1 MIRDEIFDLIGQ
13 ERIRQEEEIELI
25 ASENYVSVDVL
36 RANASILTN
45 KYSEGYPGKRY
56 YAGQKYIDLIEG
68 RAIELAKELFG
79 AEYANVQPLSG
90 SPANLAAYSAFLNP
104 GDKILSLRLDHGG
117 HLTHGYGLNESGR
130 LYEFEFYGVDPKTER
145 IDMEE
150 VAKLAREFKPK
161 MIVTGF
167 SAYSRSLDWAGF
179 RKIADEVG
187 AYLMADIAH
196 IAGLV
201 AAGVL
206 ENPIPYCDVVTTTT
220 HKTLRGPRGALIL
233 SKAIYEKNIARA
245 IFPGCQGGPHEHTI
259 AAKAIA
265 FAEALQ
271 PEFKQYAKD
280 VITNAQALCE
290 EFIGYGAR
298 IVSGGT
304 DNHLFMIDVAKSYNI
319 GGKEAEVILEEI
331 GISANKNMIPFD
343 ERKPMDPSGIRIGT
357 PAVTTRGMGV
367 HQMKELASIIHQ
379 ALSNPLDGTLH
390 ANLKTQVHAL
400 CKAFP
405 IYLDQNL
412 WTV

>member
-1 MIRDEIFDLIGQ
+1 M
-13 ERIRQEEEIELI
+13 
-25 ASENYVSVDVL
+25 
-36 RANASILTN
+36 
-45 KYSEGYPGKRY
+45 
-56 YAGQKYIDLIEG
+56 
-68 RAIELAKELFG
+68 FG

-90 SPANLAAYSAFLNP
+90 SPANLAAYSAFLSP

-117 HLTHGYGLNESGR
+117 HLTHGYNLNESGR
-130 LYEFEFYGVDPKTER
+130 LYEFAFYGVDPVTER

-150 VAKLAREFKPK
+150 VAKIAREFKPK

-187 AYLMADIAH
+187 AYLMADMAH

-206 ENPIPYCDVVTTTT
+206 ENPVPYCDVVTTTT

-233 SKAIYEKNIARA
+233 SKAIHEKNIARA

-265 FAEALQ
+265 FGEALQ

-280 VITNAQALCE
+280 VITNARIFAE
-290 EFIGYGAR
+290 ELISYGVC
-298 IVSGGT
+298 IISGGT

-331 GISANKNMIPFD
+331 GISVNKNMIPFD

-357 PAVTTRGMGV
+357 PAVTTRGM
-367 HQMKELASIIHQ
+367 
-379 ALSNPLDGTLH
+379 
-390 ANLKTQVHAL
+390 
-400 CKAFP
+400 
-405 IYLDQNL
+405 
-412 WTV
+412 